1 MAEATKERRDLSGI
15 FFRVKRKDGPGF
27 ENRCFEDLS
36 EDAQDKVMADRDA
49 TWLRGL
55 AKLLARSLHE
65 AGTVSG
71 LTKHNP
77 GDDE

>member
-36 EDAQDKVMADRDA
+36 EDAQDKVMSDRDA

-55 AKLLARSLHE
+55 AKLLARSLNDV
-65 AGTVSG
+65 GMSSG